1 MELFT
6 VFLGVV
12 AMGTVITAV
21 AAVIFGNIH
30 L

>member
-12 AMGTVITAV
+12 AMG
-21 AAVIFGNIH
+21 AVIAVVVALLFGNIH